1 MEGRISGD
9 QGIREKRG
17 RRVEIEVISNI
28 EKGISNVEVNN
39 PQDKLEGENNPGWRT
54 PHQFTAVA

>member
-1 MEGRISGD
+1 M
-9 QGIREKRG
+9 
-17 RRVEIEVISNI
+17 EIEVISNI

-39 PQDKLEGENNPGWRT
+39 PQDKLEGENNPGWRI